1 MNTSISDKTFLLTTF
16 RTISAMPR
24 EADRLDAI
32 RALLN
37 HTDAGEGGYYDY
49 LAGDAPHLDPGE
61 GADKDPAYYFTPLVA
76 GPSAKSVDPM
86 ARLSWSSFAMS
97 FFDATSVSLDYNG
110 LDPRK
115 TYEAVVVFNANAEP
129 AARSRLSASG
139 DGPTSGNPNQMRL
152 FVDGGHVVWP
162 DPPLNYSYAP
172 TPMQKTRINIP
183 RAATQDGRLKL
194 TCDQPP
200 GIPGNG
206 RTCEIVEVW
215 LRVVAQ

>member
-1 MNTSISDKTFLLTTF
+1 MASICGKFEFSFSLS
-16 RTISAMPR
+16 RPC
-24 EADRLDAI
+24 
-32 RALLN
+32 AL
-37 HTDAGEGGYYDY
+37 ESS
-49 LAGDAPHLDPGE
+49 
-61 GADKDPAYYFTPLVA
+61 
-76 GPSAKSVDPM
+76 PSLSSSQ
-86 ARLSWSSFAMS
+86 RLSWSSFAMS
-97 FFDATSVSLDYNG
+97 FFDATSVSLDYAV
-110 LDPRK
+110 DPHK

-172 TPMQKTRINIP
+172 TPMQKTRIKIP
-183 RAATQDGRLKL
+183 RAATQDGMLKL

>member
-1 MNTSISDKTFLLTTF
+1 MLNSAQAHPGNSKVIS
-16 RTISAMPR
+16 RVV
-24 EADRLDAI
+24 
-32 RALLN
+32 RAL
-37 HTDAGEGGYYDY
+37 HRERKAVTDR
-49 LAGDAPHLDPGE
+49 
-61 GADKDPAYYFTPLVA
+61 
-76 GPSAKSVDPM
+76 M
-86 ARLSWSSFAMS
+86 ARRQQNSK
-97 FFDATSVSLDYNG
+97 
-110 LDPRK
+110 P
-115 TYEAVVVFNANAEP
+115 YEAVVVFNANAEP

-172 TPMQKTRINIP
+172 TPMQKTRIKIP
-183 RAATQDGRLKL
+183 HAATQDGTLKL

-215 LRVVAQ
+215 LKVVAQ